1 MIFMNFREKTAKRK
15 QKLDGHNSSFP
26 FLNLAY
32 SLVIDNYDII
42 GHNSDLDKN
51 ILYLEIL
58 NETNESIL

>member
-1 MIFMNFREKTAKRK
+1 M
-15 QKLDGHNSSFP
+15 
-26 FLNLAY
+26 NLAY

-58 NETNESIL
+58 NETNESILWFEEDFETKKKHLLKWLPIINVAQ